1 MVRIIITPDN
11 QTISFDI
18 PKDYIGRQIEVI
30 AFAKDEMLEQEPIIR
45 KRVSF
50 NALAIDTLG
59 YKFNRDEAN
68 ERYVRKNS

>member
-1 MVRIIITPDN
+1 MIRTIITPKK

-18 PKDYIGRQIEVI
+18 PPSYVGKEIEVI
-30 AFAKDEMLEQEPIIR
+30 AFAKDEGENKKQAVQ

-50 NALAIDTLG
+50 NALAIDTIG

-68 ERYVRKNS
+68 ER